1 MSLPTSSSDPSSDS
15 ESSSASD
22 SESSSTS
29 DTSFR
34 TSPSSSSSSSPAPA
48 DPEHGAC
55 DHQPFELPED
65 ADAEDVLQAFVPH
78 LLPMFFQRLVR
89 PVEFVKLVR
98 NLRLEDWQRAWET
111 LDGTWEVLQS
121 PDDKSP
127 DDSGRLN
134 PLTYVVRD
142 VRLWISV
149 NVSLRHA
156 SGSMLP
162 LIGSRVLVIHY
173 FDAPARRILR
183 YKIVVWFV
191 QLPELMRQP
200 HAVAAWI
207 PVAVHFG
214 TLTSAANAR
223 INMWVADVL
232 LPGMA
237 SVDLPGSRSVATE
250 HASCTDLGQAYSLYL
265 GVHKPNTA
273 WFPRP
278 GDESQWSRAL
288 YHVLPGCDLR
298 FIDYAHSP
306 LPPSDPD
313 LPACV
318 LRILKS
324 TGIAPPSPTSPPA
337 PQGPATSTPNP
348 ATSSHPAAGSGSG
361 TAATPTPNP
370 STSHPAAGSISPV
383 SRSCIRRRGI
393 VSRSCE
399 GDTGRRRCGRTKCT
413 ITSSARRLPWF
424 YGRHGPTHVVGCITG
439 DVSAVLDRAGWKGGA
454 EVVSSLFPRN
464 KAWFPRAH
472 ASPHLWEKM
481 RASMDGERGAGGG
494 RAGAAG
500 ATGAARG
507 GRGGA
512 ATGRGAGGGRA
523 GAAGAKR
530 EEPSFA
536 ATVGGSRRPPHSI
549 QPSAVRGIMGPT
561 RTQRFVPNYSAA
573 ELRGELTLQPRPPP
587 STRRATALHSAA
599 AALDAPPTSV
609 EEARRLPGAYSAVA
623 SVTDVLVT
631 LCTIANHVGPSSPIY
646 ICPALFLASIH
657 FWQMWVAADADA
669 DAWSATV
676 ALGNWIDTE
685 YVRFLVAAYPAA
697 AYREEWLRAIPRR
710 WRRKFRAV
718 SYLNSYT
725 CYGPSVHGA
734 LRHVGDVLRIARRS
748 HVLAKKLHEEG
759 AEAWW
764 RYLYDVF
771 RFIGPPTTL
780 GTRGETDAIARIIA
794 GASLAMAPPSVR
806 TSGSTGNAAYRGIGG
821 DSDTGG
827 LFDFDLDA
835 ARKSAPARQQDDA
848 DVACGPTRGRS
859 RTPSTGSEGSRVSP
873 ARMPLWWNTGKDA
886 EGVDACDAGDCDY
899 KLAPHGHRRCTR
911 CGGDAT
917 ASGALSRMT
926 AAPSGGASPAA
937 AAGATSGS
945 AAGAAGAAAAA
956 AATSGSAAGAAC
968 APAADATA
976 ASGSDASPDA
986 SASAPPAA
994 AAAASG
1000 STAAASGGTRS
1011 ASGPPPPMCSVE
1023 NPCAFCVNP
1032 QTVPRDAFD
1041 WDALDRDGF
1050 VVSSNPVLPDW
1061 FVLRDPERACYG
1073 PRAPP
1078 VGSAKS
1084 TLAEDAP
1091 KQQQREWPCRPDA
1104 KCSYDTSL
1112 STLLYR
1118 LGIPGPRPTRTCLE
1132 SWIQNAF
1139 SDCVA
1144 FASVPGQ
1151 SALTGAGRTGFS
1163 LVRRGAKWQHLH
1175 RDLCYNLH
1183 PVGPPSVRAI
1193 LERSPQML
1201 CFLWLVT
1208 CAEGSNVILV
1218 RESHMVAPRDVDS
1231 LNNFVMDHLVH
1242 VHVPR
1247 GHAYMFASNL
1257 MHCGPATFDTTMRVF
1272 TEFVVPQ
1279 ALARGN
1285 YFRHV
1290 PRSLVLRRAQR
1301 ILDRGAECVAKSVRI
1316 PESYEANSFCDVC
1329 PDALS
1334 TYNSVLD
1341 DTDCALRRAADK
1353 LTAQKCDGVR
1363 VVLVSDTLDECSES
1377 GVTPGASAASAA
1389 AAAAATPEVA
1399 AAKAAGASAAS
1410 AVEAA
1415 AATPAVAA
1423 AKAAGAS
1430 AASAAPSWRTIPSRR
1445 ASGSKPPTV
1454 AGAGSAPQ
1462 ALVGAGAALAPPP
1475 PAQTA
1480 LGLTPAPAPA
1490 PAPAPSVRFDA
1501 PQCCGEVSSL
1511 RSTDPPYDCD
1521 TCIRTG
1527 VRAVHHCSRCNKQRC
1542 TLCVH

>member
-1 MSLPTSSSDPSSDS
+1 M
-15 ESSSASD
+15 
-22 SESSSTS
+22 
-29 DTSFR
+29 
-34 TSPSSSSSSSPAPA
+34 
-48 DPEHGAC
+48 
-55 DHQPFELPED
+55 
-65 ADAEDVLQAFVPH
+65 
-78 LLPMFFQRLVR
+78 
-89 PVEFVKLVR
+89 
-98 NLRLEDWQRAWET
+98 
-111 LDGTWEVLQS
+111 
-121 PDDKSP
+121 
-127 DDSGRLN
+127 
-134 PLTYVVRD
+134 
-142 VRLWISV
+142 
-149 NVSLRHA
+149 
-156 SGSMLP
+156 
-162 LIGSRVLVIHY
+162 
-173 FDAPARRILR
+173 
-183 YKIVVWFV
+183 
-191 QLPELMRQP
+191 
-200 HAVAAWI
+200 
-207 PVAVHFG
+207 
-214 TLTSAANAR
+214 
-223 INMWVADVL
+223 
-232 LPGMA
+232 
-237 SVDLPGSRSVATE
+237 
-250 HASCTDLGQAYSLYL
+250 
-265 GVHKPNTA
+265 
-273 WFPRP
+273 
-278 GDESQWSRAL
+278 
-288 YHVLPGCDLR
+288 
-298 FIDYAHSP
+298 
-306 LPPSDPD
+306 
-313 LPACV
+313 
-318 LRILKS
+318 
-324 TGIAPPSPTSPPA
+324 
-337 PQGPATSTPNP
+337 
-348 ATSSHPAAGSGSG
+348 
-361 TAATPTPNP
+361 
-370 STSHPAAGSISPV
+370 
-383 SRSCIRRRGI
+383 
-393 VSRSCE
+393 
-399 GDTGRRRCGRTKCT
+399 
-413 ITSSARRLPWF
+413 
-424 YGRHGPTHVVGCITG
+424 VGCITG

-968 APAADATA
+968 AAAAAAATSGSAAGAAGAAAAAAAASGSAAGAACAPAADATAASGSDASPDASASAPPAAAAAASGSDAGAACAPAAAAAA

-1410 AVEAA
+1410 AAAAAAATPEVAAAKAAGASAASAVEAA